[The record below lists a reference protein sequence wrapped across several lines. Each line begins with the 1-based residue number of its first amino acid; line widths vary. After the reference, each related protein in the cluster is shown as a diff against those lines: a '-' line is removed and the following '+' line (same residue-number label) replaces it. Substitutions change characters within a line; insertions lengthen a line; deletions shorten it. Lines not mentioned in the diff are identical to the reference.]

1 MKIYTEIFIHPAD
14 SGFGMY
20 QTGPLQASPQT
31 SWADYSDLRFAIA
44 QNSDAMLELSEAL
57 DDPEFQE
64 AGVEDI
70 SGRIYDEPNT
80 LFARIH
86 KGELNYFGIVESEVA
101 DDYYA

>member
-1 MKIYTEIFIHPAD
+1 MKIYTEIFIRPHH

-20 QTGPLQASPQT
+20 QVGELQISPQT

-80 LFARIH
+80 LFARIY
-86 KGELNYFGIVESEVA
+86 KGELSYFGIVESDVA